1 MNCCYFIVVEKLP
14 IAIFL
19 VPDSLCEICF
29 LFFLSANRLLPSTTS
44 RRQKRMMGMTQNEKE
59 LIDVES
65 HYPTD
70 RIPMEMKEKSVA
82 ENLLDKMSET
92 Q

>member
-1 MNCCYFIVVEKLP
+1 MQQSDWLKIAHNVEKTFKQIWVNSL
-14 IAIFL
+14 FL
-19 VPDSLCEICF
+19 LFICQTSASL
-29 LFFLSANRLLPSTTS
+29 SVLLH
-44 RRQKRMMGMTQNEKE
+44 RQKRMMGMTPNEAE

>member
-1 MNCCYFIVVEKLP
+1 
-14 IAIFL
+14 
-19 VPDSLCEICF
+19 
-29 LFFLSANRLLPSTTS
+29 
-44 RRQKRMMGMTQNEKE
+44 MMGMTPNEAE

-92 Q
+92 QWEFLSSTASYSTKNMH

>member
-1 MNCCYFIVVEKLP
+1 
-14 IAIFL
+14 
-19 VPDSLCEICF
+19 
-29 LFFLSANRLLPSTTS
+29 
-44 RRQKRMMGMTQNEKE
+44 MMGMTPNEAE

-92 Q
+92 QWVWEIMKASLKFEQESMNLTRS

>member
-1 MNCCYFIVVEKLP
+1 
-14 IAIFL
+14 
-19 VPDSLCEICF
+19 
-29 LFFLSANRLLPSTTS
+29 
-44 RRQKRMMGMTQNEKE
+44 MTLNEAE
-59 LIDVES
+59 LNDVES

-92 Q
+92 QSVFVCSAISCNQKILGFVRKDNLLQILIVLLYIIVTDAVEGFSSDN

>member
-1 MNCCYFIVVEKLP
+1 NEPVQTCSTRTNSGGLP
-14 IAIFL
+14 WMCRA
-19 VPDSLCEICF
+19 C
-29 LFFLSANRLLPSTTS
+29 RH
-44 RRQKRMMGMTQNEKE
+44 RRCKRRMGMTPNEAE
-59 LIDVES
+59 LFDVEN

-82 ENLLDKMSET
+82 ENLLDKMAET

>member
-1 MNCCYFIVVEKLP
+1 
-14 IAIFL
+14 
-19 VPDSLCEICF
+19 
-29 LFFLSANRLLPSTTS
+29 
-44 RRQKRMMGMTQNEKE
+44 MTPNEAE

-70 RIPMEMKEKSVA
+70 RIPLEMKEKSVA